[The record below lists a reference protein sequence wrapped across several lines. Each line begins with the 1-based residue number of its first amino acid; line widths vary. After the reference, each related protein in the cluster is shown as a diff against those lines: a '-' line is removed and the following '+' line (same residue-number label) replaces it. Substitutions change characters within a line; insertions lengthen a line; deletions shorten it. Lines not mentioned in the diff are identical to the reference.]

1 MANHIRLPLA
11 ATPSAPTLAAA
22 AVAPAEPSRPSVD
35 EAQAEGLMQVG
46 DLARESGK
54 TVRAIHLYEELDL
67 VRPAARSKGRF
78 RLYGNEALL
87 RIRWISKLQDLG
99 FSLTD
104 IQAVARDFDEAADAG
119 SASTA
124 MTRMRGL
131 YRTKLDETR
140 AQLERLRALEHEI
153 VASLDYLE
161 TCEVCD
167 PHRLV
172 SACKACDQ
180 HSCGEEPPE
189 LVAGFRAKPS

>member
-1 MANHIRLPLA
+1 MSNHIRLPIALV
-11 ATPSAPTLAAA
+11 A
-22 AVAPAEPSRPSVD
+22 AVPPPAESSRTSVD
-35 EAQAEGLMQVG
+35 DAQAVEGLMQVG

-67 VRPAARSKGRF
+67 LRPAARSKGRF

-104 IQAVARDFDEAADAG
+104 IQVVAKDFDETSDG
-119 SASTA
+119 SASLA
-124 MTRMRGL
+124 MGRMRDL
-131 YRTKLDETR
+131 YRTKLEDTR

-167 PHRLV
+167 PQRLV
-172 SACKACDQ
+172 SSCKKCDQ
-180 HSCGEEPPE
+180 HGCDEAAPE
-189 LVAGFRAKPS
+189 LVAGFSAKPS